1 MKYDRLQEM
10 EAYIRKKHSVTNDEL
25 KDHFNISVQT
35 LRRDLKELENHN
47 IITKVY
53 GGVVASQQKITPAF
67 LPILSDRLK
76 INKQAKNRIGFLAS
90 KLVKDGD
97 VIFVDSGSTAYTII
111 PYLRQ
116 NEVTVIS
123 HSIHVMNAL
132 QQSENVTGIC
142 LGGKLNTD
150 TQSFYSDTSLYPYYY
165 NKAFISTVGLSL
177 TKGLTNTDFN
187 EGVIKH
193 HVIKNSEEVW
203 IVADHTKFGN
213 VAFNKFS
220 DLRGITG
227 VITDE
232 KPEEQ
237 YQQYL
242 NNLKIKMIY

>member
-1 MKYDRLQEM
+1 MKYERLQEM
-10 EAYIRKKHSVTNDEL
+10 EAYIRKKHSVTNEEL
-25 KDHFNISVQT
+25 MKHFHISVQT

-53 GGVVASQQKITPAF
+53 GGVIASQQKITPAS
-67 LPILSDRLK
+67 LPVLSDRLR
-76 INKQAKNRIGFLAS
+76 INKQAKDRIGFLAS
-90 KLVKDGD
+90 QLVKDGD

-111 PYLRQ
+111 PYLQQ
-116 NEVTVIS
+116 NKVTVIS

-142 LGGKLNTD
+142 LGGKLNKD

-213 VAFNKFS
+213 VAFHKFS
-220 DLRGITG
+220 DLKRITG
-227 VITDE
+227 VITDA
-232 KPEEQ
+232 KLEEQ
-237 YQQYL
+237 YQLYL
-242 NNLKIKMIY
+242 NNLNVKIIY